1 MGVIHLIRYSLKL
14 FLIGFAVFI
23 TACSSDS
30 PSALN
35 DADTDM
41 AEDASYKM
49 ANDEATE
56 EKALGFE
63 GEAEES
69 HEQEIAQEDEQVVK
83 NQLPDVQMI
92 IYTGHIQ
99 VEVDDLTTMNETIRT
114 KVAKLGGYVVSSEE
128 YVSGEGERRHG
139 RIQLRI
145 PQEHYEEIMQFTE
158 ENSAK
163 VMEKVSNGQDVSE
176 EYVDLESRL
185 RSKEAVEE
193 RLLTFMDQAK
203 KTEDLLKISNDLS
216 AVQEDIERIKG
227 RMDYLDNQVAFSTIT
242 INIQENQVKVS
253 ELQGRD
259 DLNTGE
265 KAQSL
270 FMNTVN
276 FLITIGS
283 GFVVFLVGL
292 SPILIPLLI
301 AGGFIWWKVRTKKRS
316 HSNE

>member
-1 MGVIHLIRYSLKL
+1 MKKL
-14 FLIGFAVFI
+14 
-23 TACSSDS
+23 
-30 PSALN
+30 
-35 DADTDM
+35 
-41 AEDASYKM
+41 
-49 ANDEATE
+49 
-56 EKALGFE
+56 
-63 GEAEES
+63 
-69 HEQEIAQEDEQVVK
+69 
-83 NQLPDVQMI
+83 
-92 IYTGHIQ
+92 
-99 VEVDDLTTMNETIRT
+99 
-114 KVAKLGGYVVSSEE
+114 
-128 YVSGEGERRHG
+128 
-139 RIQLRI
+139 
-145 PQEHYEEIMQFTE
+145 MQFTE

>member
-1 MGVIHLIRYSLKL
+1 MIRYSIKL
-14 FLIGFAVFI
+14 FLLVFI
-23 TACSSDS
+23 AFVTACSNDS
-30 PSALN
+30 PSTSD
-35 DADTDM
+35 DANIEMSDDTSYEM
-41 AEDASYKM
+41 AM
-49 ANDEATE
+49 DEATE
-56 EKALGFE
+56 EKAIGFD
-63 GEAEES
+63 GDAEES
-69 HEQEIAQEDEQVVK
+69 QEQEIAQEDEQVKK
-83 NQLPDVQMI
+83 NQFPDVQMI

-114 KVAKLGGYVVSSEE
+114 KVSKLGGYVASSEE

-145 PQEHYEEIMQFTE
+145 PQEHYEQMMRFTE

-193 RLLTFMDQAK
+193 RLFTFMDQAK
-203 KTEDLLKISNDLS
+203 KTDDLLKISKDLS

-270 FMNTVN
+270 FMNTLN
-276 FLITIGS
+276 FLITVGS

-292 SPILIPLLI
+292 SPILIPLLM